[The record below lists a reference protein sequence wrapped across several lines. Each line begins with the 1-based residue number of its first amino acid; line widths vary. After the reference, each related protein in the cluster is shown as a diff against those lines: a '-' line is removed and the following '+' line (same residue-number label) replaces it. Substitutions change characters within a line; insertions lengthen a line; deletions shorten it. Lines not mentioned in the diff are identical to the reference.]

1 MSTPPLWAPWRVE
14 FIRGP
19 KSPDCFL
26 CGNKSPNLERYEEK
40 LIARRGKHCFVILNR
55 YPYNS
60 GHLLVAPYRH
70 VADLPLLTAE
80 ERAELLELTIQSEL
94 TLRKVMSPT
103 AFNVGLNLGAAAG
116 AGVAEHLHMHIVPRW
131 VGDNNFMPVLADIRC
146 VPEALENTQQL
157 IADNWVTE
165 TTCK

>member
-14 FIRGP
+14 FIRGE

-26 CGNKSPNLERYEEK
+26 CGNESPNPERYEEK

-70 VADLPLLTAE
+70 AADLPLLTAE

-94 TLRKVMSPT
+94 TLRKVMSPA

-146 VPEALENTQQL
+146 VPEALENTRKL
-157 IADNWVTE
+157 IADNWVTDAS
-165 TTCK
+165 CK

>member
-14 FIRGP
+14 FIRGE

-26 CGNKSPNLERYEEK
+26 CGNESPNVERYEEK

-70 VADLPLLTAE
+70 AADLPLLSAD

-94 TLRKVMSPT
+94 TLRKVMNPA
-103 AFNVGLNLGAAAG
+103 AFNVGLNLGAAAV
-116 AGVAEHLHMHIVPRW
+116 AGVAEHLHMHVVPRW

-146 VPEALENTQQL
+146 VPEALENTRKL
-157 IADNWVTE
+157 IADNWVTD
-165 TTCK
+165 TSCK